1 MSCAQYLSLEKIYL
15 ILGKK
20 CSSTID
26 HRDVFKRINEE
37 EERDKLNEIKRQY
50 KRARNRHQYMKRE
63 VKKTEIQLRITET
76 SKGAVHFRRSV
87 IRNTTRVKKSLRS
100 SIRRTINYRSVRK
113 TGRVDFRSKEEAV
126 EMLINKTNS
135 SNSSNSSLL

>member
-1 MSCAQYLSLEKIYL
+1 M
-15 ILGKK
+15 
-20 CSSTID
+20 D

-37 EERDKLNEIKRQY
+37 EERDKLNEIKRQL
-50 KRARNRHQYMKRE
+50 KRARNRNQYMKRE
-63 VKKTEIQLRITET
+63 FKKTEIRLRITET
-76 SKGAVHFRRSV
+76 SKGAVLFRRSV